1 MTDSTEAPT
10 FAGLKSASLGAL
22 GGAAVAVLGADEG
35 SPYEVGETGASSG
48 APSAIRKASAG
59 LPAKRQFDYDIG
71 RVLLRPG
78 EEHLIVD
85 LGDLPTRPSDPV
97 GNRTTIEAAAREVL
111 SSGAV
116 PVVIGGDDSVP
127 IPVLR
132 AYEGRGPLT
141 ILQIDAHVDW
151 ADAIKGN
158 PFGNGSVMRRIAEME
173 WVRDEIQVGI
183 RGLGSGTPDQLED
196 AAAWGS
202 RIVTMREFRSIG
214 PEGVAALVPQ
224 GQDCFVTIDLDGL
237 DPSIMPAVTMRGPG
251 GLLYDETLDL
261 LRAVAKRARIVGVS
275 MVEFVPARDDPH
287 GLAAF
292 TAARLLLSTIGLLP
306 LPGDPT

>member
-1 MTDSTEAPT
+1 MPPEPEPT
-10 FAGLKSASLGAL
+10 FAGLKRATLADL
-22 GGAAVAVLGADEG
+22 AGAAVVIVGADEA
-35 SPYEVGETGASSG
+35 SPYDVGKTGSSAG
-48 APSAIRKASAG
+48 APRAIRTASAG

-85 LGDLPTRPSDPV
+85 AGDLQTDP
-97 GNRTTIEAAAREVL
+97 GTPEANRAAIEGAVRTILEA
-111 SSGAV
+111 GAV

-132 AYEGRGPLT
+132 AFEGRGPLT

-151 ADAIKGN
+151 ADVIKEN
-158 PFGNGSVMRRIAEME
+158 PLGNGSIMRRAAEME
-173 WVRDEIQVGI
+173 WVHHEVQVGI

-202 RIVTMREFRSIG
+202 RIVTMRDFRARG
-214 PEGVAALVPQ
+214 PEAVAELVPE
-224 GQDCFVTIDLDGL
+224 GCGCFITIDLDGL

-251 GLLYDETLDL
+251 GLLYDETLEL
-261 LRAVAKRARIVGVS
+261 FRAVARRAPIAGICL
-275 MVEFVPARDDPH
+275 VEFVPERDDPH
-287 GLAAF
+287 GLSAL
-292 TAARLLLSTIGLLP
+292 TAGRLLLSAIGLIP
-306 LPGDPT
+306 LPGAGA